1 MSDTETL
8 VEKVEPEKPAS
19 PVPAEESER
28 VSSPFEEERLEAEA
42 AAEKAKTPE
51 PETPAAL
58 LTPPNEGETTAVV
71 SEDPVLLTGILYSR
85 LFYWTFIR
93 TLN

>member
-1 MSDTETL
+1 MSDSETL

-19 PVPAEESER
+19 PVPAEEAER
-28 VSSPFEEERLEAEA
+28 VSSPFEERLEAEA

-51 PETPAAL
+51 PETPAAAL

-71 SEDPVLLTGILYSR
+71 SEDPVLLTGIHTIHSHFGQFVY
-85 LFYWTFIR
+85 TV
-93 TLN
+93 N

>member
-8 VEKVEPEKPAS
+8 VEKVEP
-19 PVPAEESER
+19 AEEAER
-28 VSSPFEEERLEAEA
+28 VSSPFEERLEAEA

-51 PETPAAL
+51 PETPAAAL

-71 SEDPVLLTGILYSR
+71 SEDPVLLTGILIQYTHLSVVYSV
-85 LFYWTFIR
+85 
-93 TLN
+93 